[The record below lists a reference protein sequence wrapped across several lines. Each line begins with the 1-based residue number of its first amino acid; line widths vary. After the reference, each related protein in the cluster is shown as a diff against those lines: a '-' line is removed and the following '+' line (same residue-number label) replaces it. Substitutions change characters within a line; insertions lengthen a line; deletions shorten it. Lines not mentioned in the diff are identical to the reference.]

1 MKLKELVP
9 GLFVL
14 ALLAGLAFLWLSPS
28 GLKTVPTLSATTLDG
43 RKIDFAHNNKPYL
56 VTFWAT
62 TCPGCVAE
70 MPHLIELY
78 NDYKSRGFDVI
89 AIAMSY
95 DPPDQVAA
103 MRKAK
108 QIPYPIVLDL
118 NGQLA
123 KAFDDVRLTP
133 TSFLIAPDG
142 RIVQQ
147 TLGEMNMEDLRKR
160 INALL

>member
-1 MKLKELVP
+1 MKLKELAP

-14 ALLAGLAFLWLSPS
+14 TLLAGLAFLWLSPS
-28 GLKTVPTLSATTLDG
+28 GLKTAPPLQATTLDG
-43 RKIDFAHNNKPYL
+43 RHIDFTHNKKPYL

-78 NDYKSRGFDVI
+78 NDYKSRGFDII

-108 QIPYPIVLDL
+108 QIPYPIVLDID
-118 NGQLA
+118 GQLA
-123 KAFDDVRLTP
+123 NAFDEVRLTP
-133 TSFLIAPDG
+133 TSFLIGPNG

-147 TLGEMNMEDLRKR
+147 TLGEMDMIDLRQR